1 MENLCITDAFRDELN
16 KNLCLKMH
24 LGMYTVWPQMVQGG
38 GCTLSGHRWCTRG
51 RGGQSVFVSYRD
63 NFLGCGGG
71 GGAVSFRVLQ
81 RQFSRLWGRGGGG
94 AVSFCVLQRQFS
106 RLWGRG
112 GGAVS
117 FRVLQTQFSRL
128 D

>member
-1 MENLCITDAFRDELN
+1 MENLCLKDAFRDELN

-24 LGMYTVWPQMVQGG
+24 LGMYTVWPQMVQGGWG

-71 GGAVSFRVLQ
+71 GGSQFFVTNCLCCIWHCGFWTTFVLFRHMTL
-81 RQFSRLWGRGGGG
+81 
-94 AVSFCVLQRQFS
+94 
-106 RLWGRG
+106 
-112 GGAVS
+112 
-117 FRVLQTQFSRL
+117 
-128 D
+128 